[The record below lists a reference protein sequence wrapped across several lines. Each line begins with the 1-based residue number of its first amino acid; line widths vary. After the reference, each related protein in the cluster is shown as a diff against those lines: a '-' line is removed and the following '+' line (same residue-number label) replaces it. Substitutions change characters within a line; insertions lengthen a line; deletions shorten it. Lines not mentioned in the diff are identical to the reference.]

1 MVRSITLPSCLKD
14 AVTKWSQNGPKIF
27 RAKKQKIILL
37 KNTGKM
43 AHPTGFEPVTF
54 AFGGQHSIQLSYG
67 CNAEV
72 SVAQMGVGFNI
83 AWAVE
88 VAVSMA
94 YYSWLATPSSG

>member
-1 MVRSITLPSCLKD
+1 
-14 AVTKWSQNGPKIF
+14 
-27 RAKKQKIILL
+27 
-37 KNTGKM
+37 
-43 AHPTGFEPVTF
+43 
-54 AFGGQHSIQLSYG
+54 
-67 CNAEV
+67 V